1 MKFVTYE
8 SSDGREVAGVLT
20 TNDTRIL
27 PLHSF
32 ADGKNADLD
41 SVQAV
46 IEGGDESLERVRRI
60 LAEADPQGAETL
72 PFGSSRL
79 YRARCRSVT
88 CSAFSITC
96 ETPRG

>member
-8 SSDGREVAGVLT
+8 SSDGRQVAGVLT

-32 ADGKNADLD
+32 GDGKNADLD

-46 IEGGDESLERVRRI
+46 IEG
-60 LAEADPQGAETL
+60 
-72 PFGSSRL
+72 
-79 YRARCRSVT
+79 
-88 CSAFSITC
+88 
-96 ETPRG
+96 